1 MIQLEYFAGT
11 SGSVSSIIGNTDSSK
26 STYRIDFL
34 APKAGQNDW
43 FLKFVPTLDAAYP
56 DMNITSY
63 PGLAFAKAL
72 VLRNMEEEKKEVR
85 QREVASL
92 SLLS

>member
-1 MIQLEYFAGT
+1 MIQLECCVGT
-11 SGSVSSIIGNTDSSK
+11 SESVFSVISYPERK
-26 STYRIDFL
+26 FLLYRIDFL

-72 VLRNMEEEKKEVR
+72 VLRNMEEEKKEVSE
-85 QREVASL
+85 REVASF
-92 SLLS
+92 SLRY

>member
-1 MIQLEYFAGT
+1 MSSSDFLASSNTELE
-11 SGSVSSIIGNTDSSK
+11 IGA
-26 STYRIDFL
+26 YRIDFL

-43 FLKFVPTLDAAYP
+43 FLKFVPALDAAYP
-56 DMNITSY
+56 DMHITSY

-85 QREVASL
+85 EREVISFCPL
-92 SLLS
+92 Y